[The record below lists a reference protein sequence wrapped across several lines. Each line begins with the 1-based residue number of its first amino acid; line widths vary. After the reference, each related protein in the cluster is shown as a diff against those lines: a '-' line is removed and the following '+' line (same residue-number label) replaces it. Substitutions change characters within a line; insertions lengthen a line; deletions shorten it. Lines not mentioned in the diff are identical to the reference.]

1 MWRVAWVRVSAGENA
16 HVIIVRWPHGDASRA
31 ETPPDTTSMLP
42 RITHR
47 PPRIRKCRL
56 GCIQRA
62 WGTGLTATAGSLTL
76 TLTRVLSLKPRCSN
90 SLCPPA
96 SVRSLSWA
104 LRHSNRML
112 ELAQWRRGRGCA
124 GGLTAAYVS
133 RTCHWV
139 VGRMLLMRA
148 HKSRLKL
155 RAGGWLQKALCCATI
170 NRSDGWVREVR
181 TAGGACRGYG
191 GRASV
196 RASPTQMHTHPPI
209 PPCTW

>member
-139 VGRMLLMRA
+139 MGRMLNAA
-148 HKSRLKL
+148 HARSQESSETPGRGLAAEGPLLRDNQSERRL
-155 RAGGWLQKALCCATI
+155 G
-170 NRSDGWVREVR
+170 
-181 TAGGACRGYG
+181 AGGADSGWR
-191 GRASV
+191 V
-196 RASPTQMHTHPPI
+196 
-209 PPCTW
+209 